1 MKNKKL
7 PKYLFGGG
15 TPKENNKQNVE
26 NIFTNSLKATADVGL
41 SMLGASNVI
50 KDNDYKGSSA
60 AGFRGYS
67 DVMGGIGKAIL
78 PIAANMLL
86 PGSGAVVGAGQQLVG
101 NFNPEDNSMVTYDSQ
116 GNPIYPEQRKTQMIG
131 NSLGQVGSSLGS
143 MGQSAGMFAMG
154 GMNMQPNAEVEKQEN
169 TLNPDGTTTQ
179 FDGPSHEQG
188 GIPTN
193 LDPGTMIFSDK
204 LKYNGKTFA
213 DLNKA
218 NLTHHED
225 KILNDPSAKK
235 DVKDV
240 ANALKAKKIN
250 NSLSLFKIQE
260 ELKQSK
266 LDKYTKRLGGIM
278 KYPNGGKIPSYLQDE
293 INFNKKL
300 VEDYGSAI
308 LGSGMQSD
316 MLNNSK
322 IGLNKFDILLS
333 YKSKDVPDHI
343 KYSGDNVSKLMNG
356 LKFYEDKYQKHSN
369 GGIQEYPL
377 GGTVDNTKFTP
388 AQRQQ
393 AYTDSMTLYKSGF
406 DKNVPNWQKE
416 PEFNNAILRLNKL
429 NGKIP
434 QSTDK
439 RQITYNTEYLKNHSV
454 PYAKPVAPKVN
465 YKKENNSFKQPYSMD
480 RIPLQELKA
489 PEPIINPQLRQVT
502 ANSPSTIKTN
512 IVTAPNYSYKQYKQ
526 GNEELDRMYFDPKT
540 QKEINVGTFRRG
552 GQIPKFDDGAMFGY
566 KPTNKIDAM
575 KMQQAYLN
583 NQNPQSWITPEM
595 NQASSDAMI
604 EESYP
609 TNNIPVNPNN
619 VKRTDNIDYSD
630 YNQKAY
636 DDELARMNASGGN
649 KNQNWFG
656 RNSDKLYQLGFGLA
670 QNIGQMSYLKEQ
682 GKNYDT
688 QQFYDYKPSLLDPT
702 MDLKDA
708 QSQNNRAEYNV
719 RGASGGNAGTY
730 LSNRVALN
738 AQNTMNKSRIHQA
751 YANANSGIKNQAEQY
766 NIANKYATDDINARN
781 KGAALTNYYNTL
793 GSVGT
798 NVAQGMKDN
807 RMMNMD
813 NESIQL
819 MSEFYNSPE
828 GQKMFA
834 KYKKEKGI
842 KSKKD

>member
-1 MKNKKL
+1 
-7 PKYLFGGG
+7 
-15 TPKENNKQNVE
+15 
-26 NIFTNSLKATADVGL
+26 
-41 SMLGASNVI
+41 
-50 KDNDYKGSSA
+50 
-60 AGFRGYS
+60 
-67 DVMGGIGKAIL
+67 
-78 PIAANMLL
+78 
-86 PGSGAVVGAGQQLVG
+86 
-101 NFNPEDNSMVTYDSQ
+101 
-116 GNPIYPEQRKTQMIG
+116 
-131 NSLGQVGSSLGS
+131 
-143 MGQSAGMFAMG
+143 
-154 GMNMQPNAEVEKQEN
+154 
-169 TLNPDGTTTQ
+169 
-179 FDGPSHEQG
+179 
-188 GIPTN
+188 
-193 LDPGTMIFSDK
+193 
-204 LKYNGKTFA
+204 
-213 DLNKA
+213 
-218 NLTHHED
+218 
-225 KILNDPSAKK
+225 
-235 DVKDV
+235 
-240 ANALKAKKIN
+240 
-250 NSLSLFKIQE
+250 
-260 ELKQSK
+260 
-266 LDKYTKRLGGIM
+266 
-278 KYPNGGKIPSYLQDE
+278 
-293 INFNKKL
+293 
-300 VEDYGSAI
+300 
-308 LGSGMQSD
+308 
-316 MLNNSK
+316 
-322 IGLNKFDILLS
+322 
-333 YKSKDVPDHI
+333 
-343 KYSGDNVSKLMNG
+343 
-356 LKFYEDKYQKHSN
+356 
-369 GGIQEYPL
+369 
-377 GGTVDNTKFTP
+377 
-388 AQRQQ
+388 
-393 AYTDSMTLYKSGF
+393 
-406 DKNVPNWQKE
+406 
-416 PEFNNAILRLNKL
+416 
-429 NGKIP
+429 
-434 QSTDK
+434 
-439 RQITYNTEYLKNHSV
+439 
-454 PYAKPVAPKVN
+454 
-465 YKKENNSFKQPYSMD
+465 MD